1 MTSKS
6 MHLKKESVHEKKDVL
21 TKEYLSDRNR
31 FADLREDAYDVIAVL
46 ANAAELGVQK
56 KEYLKMKEEQAS
68 R

>member
-1 MTSKS
+1 M
-6 MHLKKESVHEKKDVL
+6 